1 MWFSPAVNS
10 FDRFY
15 QLSAALTALIA
26 PGIFDSYN
34 SRLSL
39 LINSFEVFLEI
50 KAFVNTIT
58 ILLLC
63 CIAGNSKSRHS
74 GINSNQK
81 DLGPVKNSKNS
92 LLFASEPQTRILC
105 NLIASLKL
113 AVWPNCLM
121 NGYCSKKDKAQGGSC
136 SRLGKYWW
144 KQHGSFWP
152 HLLLKYWG
160 FSQMLCLHGVP
171 GIETVKSPSF
181 LNGVGRALGLGTQQ
195 YSCGNKPTWL

>member
-1 MWFSPAVNS
+1 MTGLQFYMSTALQFSPAFNS
-10 FDRFY
+10 FNRFY

-39 LINSFEVFLEI
+39 LINKFEVFLE
-50 KAFVNTIT
+50 KK
-58 ILLLC
+58 LLSTLSPFSFF
-63 CIAGNSKSRHS
+63 AGNSKSRHS

-92 LLFASEPQTRILC
+92 FLFASESQTRLLC

-160 FSQMLCLHGVP
+160 FSHMLCLHGVP

-181 LNGVGRALGLGTQQ
+181 LNGLGRALGLGT
-195 YSCGNKPTWL
+195 